1 MKTALTIAGSDS
13 GGGAGIQADLKTFS
27 ALGVYGTSALTAIT
41 AQNTVGVRAIFELP
55 PEIVAA
61 QIDAVVE
68 DIGAD
73 AVKTGMLGS
82 TPLIEAVTDRIR
94 AHGLSTL
101 VVDPVMVAKS
111 GDALLQPE
119 AVAALRTLLLPLA
132 LVVTPNRPEAEVLTG
147 RPVSTLEEARDAARA
162 LVEMGARNAVVKG
175 GHADGPAID
184 VLFDGQELREYSAPR
199 IDSRHTHGTGCT
211 FASAIAAELAKG
223 AGVPDAVARAKAY
236 LTAALEQAPGLGHGH
251 GPVHHFYA
259 IWKDEPRSAS
269 ETSIWARAT
278 GQATAGA
285 SEEKAAAGSASPS
298 RAEQLKYEELLRTVG
313 QMLDDSGDDLAV
325 LDLWSHGVV
334 IQSVGRSG
342 AHEIQLSEIEIE
354 SRRRA
359 ERRGQGSAHDPAAG
373 PPRFEWVLRVVGA
386 ELDEAGGQSRYGLTV
401 SRDSVSVEGAEGYHR
416 EFDAATLAE
425 MLHEA
430 IQRRGRA

>member
-27 ALGVYGTSALTAIT
+27 ALGVYGTSALAAIT

-55 PEIVAA
+55 PDLVAA
-61 QIDAVVE
+61 QIDAVIE
-68 DIGAD
+68 DVGAD

-82 TPLIEAVTDRIR
+82 TPLIEVVADRIR
-94 AHGLSTL
+94 AHGLGTL

-111 GDALLQPE
+111 GDTLLQPE
-119 AVAALRTLLLPLA
+119 AVAALRDLLLPLA

-147 RPVSTLEEARDAARA
+147 RPVGSLAQARDAARA
-162 LVEMGARNAVVKG
+162 LIDLGARNAVVKG

-184 VLFDGQELREYSAPR
+184 VLFDGREFREYSAPR
-199 IDSRHTHGTGCT
+199 LDSRHTHGTGCT

-223 AGVPDAVARAKAY
+223 APVPDAVARAKEY
-236 LTAALEQAPGLGHGH
+236 LTAALQHAPGLGHGH
-251 GPVHHFYA
+251 GPVHHFWA
-259 IWKDEPRSAS
+259 IWKDEPLAAS

-278 GQATAGA
+278 GQATPGA
-285 SEEKAAAGSASPS
+285 APAAP
-298 RAEQLKYEELLRTVG
+298 RTEDLKYEELLRTVG

-342 AHEIQLSEIEIE
+342 PHEIQLSEIELE

-359 ERRGQGSAHDPAAG
+359 QRRGQGTAHDPAAG

-386 ELDEAGGQSRYGLTV
+386 QLDQAGPQSRYGLTV
-401 SRDSVSVEGAEGYHR
+401 SRDSVSVDGAEGYHR
-416 EFDAATLAE
+416 EFDAATLAHL
-425 MLHEA
+425 LHEA
-430 IQRRGRA
+430 IQRRAAPPR

>member
-1 MKTALTIAGSDS
+1 VKTALTIAGSDS
-13 GGGAGIQADLKTFS
+13 GGGAGIQADIKTFS
-27 ALGVYGTSALTAIT
+27 ALGVYGTSALAAIT
-41 AQNTVGVRAIFELP
+41 AQNTLGVRAIFELP
-55 PEIVAA
+55 ADLVAA

-82 TPLIEAVTDRIR
+82 TPLIEVVADRIR

-111 GDALLQPE
+111 GDALLHPD
-119 AVAALRTLLLPLA
+119 AVAALRERLLPLA

-147 RPVSTLEEARDAARA
+147 RTVGTLEQAREAARA
-162 LVEMGARNAVVKG
+162 LVGLGARNAVVKG
-175 GHADGPAID
+175 GHAEGPAID
-184 VLFDGQELREYSAPR
+184 VLFDGHAFREYSAPR
-199 IDSRHTHGTGCT
+199 LDSRHTHGTGCT

-223 AGVPDAVARAKAY
+223 ADVPEAVARAKAY
-236 LTAALEQAPGLGHGH
+236 LTAALEHAPGLGHGH
-251 GPVHHFYA
+251 GPVHHFWA
-259 IWKDEPRSAS
+259 LWKDEPQTAS

-278 GQATAGA
+278 GQAP
-285 SEEKAAAGSASPS
+285 KAAEPTAT
-298 RAEQLKYEELLRTVG
+298 RAEDLKYEELLRTVG

-342 AHEIQLSEIEIE
+342 PHEVQLSEIELE

-359 ERRGQGSAHDPAAG
+359 QRRGQGHAHDPQAG

-386 ELDEAGGQSRYGLTV
+386 ALDQAGGQSRYGITV

-416 EFDAATLAE
+416 EFDAATLAQ
-425 MLHEA
+425 MLHGA
-430 IQRRGRA
+430 IQRRRASPRG

>member
-27 ALGVYGTSALTAIT
+27 ALGVYGMSAIAAIT

-55 PEIVAA
+55 PDLVAA

-82 TPLIEAVTDRIR
+82 TPLIAAVADRLR
-94 AHGLSTL
+94 AHGLTTL

-119 AVAALRTLLLPLA
+119 AVAALRDLLLPLA

-147 RPVSTLEEARDAARA
+147 RPVGSLDEARDAARA
-162 LVEMGARNAVVKG
+162 LVDLGARNAVVKG
-175 GHADGPAID
+175 GHAEGPAID
-184 VLFDGQELREYSAPR
+184 VLYDGHEFREYSAPR
-199 IDSRHTHGTGCT
+199 VNSRHTHGTGCT

-223 AGVPDAVARAKAY
+223 ATVADAVAGAKDY
-236 LTAALEQAPGLGHGH
+236 LTAALQHAPGLGQGH
-251 GPVHHFYA
+251 GPVHHFWNL
-259 IWKDEPRSAS
+259 WKDEPLTAAQD
-269 ETSIWARAT
+269 SIWALAT
-278 GQATAGA
+278 GQAKPGPAP
-285 SEEKAAAGSASPS
+285 SAP
-298 RAEQLKYEELLRTVG
+298 RAMDLKYEELLRTVG
-313 QMLDDSGDDLAV
+313 QMLDDSGDNLAV

-334 IQSVGRSG
+334 IQSVGRRG
-342 AHEIQLSEIEIE
+342 PHEIQLSEIEVE

-359 ERRGQGSAHDPAAG
+359 QRRGQGTAHDPLAG

-386 ELDEAGGQSRYGLTV
+386 ELDEAAPQSRYGLTV
-401 SRDSVSVEGAEGYHR
+401 SRDSVSVDGAEGYHR
-416 EFDAATLAE
+416 EFDAATLTRL
-425 MLHEA
+425 LHDA
-430 IQRRGRA
+430 IQRRGAPPPR

>member
-27 ALGVYGTSALTAIT
+27 ALGVYGMSALAAIT

-55 PEIVAA
+55 PDIVAA

-82 TPLIEAVTDRIR
+82 TPLIEVVADRIR
-94 AHGLSTL
+94 AHSLRTL

-119 AVAALRTLLLPLA
+119 AVAALRELLLPLA

-147 RPVSTLEEARDAARA
+147 RPVATLEEARDAARA
-162 LVEMGARNAVVKG
+162 LVALGARNAVVKG
-175 GHADGPAID
+175 GHSEGPAID
-184 VLFDGQELREYSAPR
+184 VLFDGERFHEFSAPR
-199 IDSRHTHGTGCT
+199 LDSRHTHGTGCT

-223 AGVPDAVARAKAY
+223 ATVPEAVGRAKEY
-236 LTAALEQAPGLGHGH
+236 LTAALERAPGLGHGH
-251 GPVHHFYA
+251 GPVHHFWA
-259 IWKDEPRSAS
+259 LWKDAPRAAG

-278 GQATAGA
+278 GQSTPGA
-285 SEEKAAAGSASPS
+285 PPAPRRPED
-298 RAEQLKYEELLRTVG
+298 LKYEELLRTVG

-342 AHEIQLSEIEIE
+342 PHEIQLSEIELE

-359 ERRGQGSAHDPAAG
+359 QQRGQGGRQDPHSG

-386 ELDEAGGQSRYGLTV
+386 ALDEAGGQSRYGLTV
-401 SRDSVSVEGAEGYHR
+401 SRDRVSVEGAEGYHR
-416 EFDAATLAE
+416 EFDAAELAR
-425 MLHEA
+425 LLGEA
-430 IQRRGRA
+430 VQRRRTAPEG